1 MELTTDATPEH
12 EASDTIAHKRA
23 ETTTVNEVAENPL
36 PTTKSHRVDLE
47 PAYRVTDPARGTTAG
62 HGKAFM
68 LYEGQ
73 VIGESKEPAFDA
85 ARWLLKRG
93 LALPS
98 DRLTTY
104 RNGMPCVFTTV
115 GRSAALT
122 LEERTNGGLKI
133 RAYREFPADRR
144 EKAEGQ
150 K

>member
-1 MELTTDATPEH
+1 MELTA
-12 EASDTIAHKRA
+12 DTIANDAA
-23 ETTTVNEVAENPL
+23 ERTTVNEVAENPL
-36 PTTKSHRVDLE
+36 PTTAKSHRVDLE

-104 RNGMPCVFTTV
+104 RDGTPCVFTTV
-115 GRSAALT
+115 GRAAT
-122 LEERTNGGLKI
+122 LSVRDNARCGVTLC
-133 RAYREFPADRR
+133 AYREPSP
-144 EKAEGQ
+144 ETLKALRQ
-150 K
+150 TKVATA